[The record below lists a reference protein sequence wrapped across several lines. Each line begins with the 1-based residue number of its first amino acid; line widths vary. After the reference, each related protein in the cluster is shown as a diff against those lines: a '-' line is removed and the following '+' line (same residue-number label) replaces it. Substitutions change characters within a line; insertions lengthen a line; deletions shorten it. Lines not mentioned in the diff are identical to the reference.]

1 MEGNVHGFF
10 QGNILALAW
19 RNWGKPRSP

>member
-1 MEGNVHGFF
+1 VEENVHGFF